1 MNLTHPIASVAEL
14 LGEPARCAMLIA
26 LLSGKDLTAGDLARA
41 GGTSP
46 QSASAHLSKLVDGG
60 LLQARSEGRNRYYR
74 ISRPEVVHALEALGA
89 ISTHPFPSSLVR
101 THGDTELC
109 RARSCYDHLAGQLGV
124 AITKKLEDLKVI
136 RPAPDRDYAIGSSGL
151 KWFAA
156 LNIDAAALQGG
167 RRMFARR
174 CLDWTERKPHLA
186 GALGAAFFDRMLASG
201 WLARRRGTR
210 ALRVTEHGVWELKKH
225 LGVGAWQ

>member
-1 MNLTHPIASVAEL
+1 L
-14 LGEPARCAMLIA
+14 LAEPARCAMLIA
-26 LLSGKDLTAGDLARA
+26 LLSGKALSAGDLARA

-60 LLQARSEGRNRYYR
+60 LLQAHSEGRNRYYR

-89 ISTHPFPSSLVR
+89 ISTRPSPPTRVR
-101 THGDTELC
+101 SHGDTELC

-124 AITKKLEDLKVI
+124 AITEKLEDLKVI
-136 RPAPDRDYAIGSSGL
+136 RPGGDRDYAIGSSGAR
-151 KWFAA
+151 WFATMD
-156 LNIDAAALQGG
+156 IDAGALQGG
-167 RRMFARR
+167 RRKFARR

-186 GALGAAFFDRMLASG
+186 GALGAALFDRMLAGG

-210 ALRVTEHGVWELKKH
+210 ALRVTERGAHELKKR
-225 LGVGAWQ
+225 LGVEAWQ

>member
-26 LLSGKDLTAGDLARA
+26 LLGGKDLSAGDLARA
-41 GGTSP
+41 AGTSP

-74 ISRPEVVHALEALGA
+74 ISGPEVVHVLEALGA
-89 ISTHPFPSSLVR
+89 ISTRPAPSGLVR

-124 AITKKLEDLKVI
+124 AITEKLEDLKVI
-136 RPAPDRDYAIGSSGL
+136 RPGEERDYAIGSSGV
-151 KWFAA
+151 KWFAG
-156 LNIDAAALQGG
+156 LNIDAGALQGG
-167 RRMFARR
+167 RRKFARR

-186 GALGAAFFDRMLASG
+186 GALGAALCSRVIALN
-201 WLARRRGTR
+201 WVVRRPKTR
-210 ALRVTEHGVWELKKH
+210 ALRLTLQGQRGLHKL
-225 LGVGAWQ
+225 LGITM